1 MATMYRYGTAS
12 TYEEIER
19 TNSNYALNRTTRQL
33 TSGTNRSVYWA
44 VQPGD
49 QIRFNLYT
57 SNLKNVREVPTSG
70 SLTTNEWFFGS
81 VISYT
86 TGQTLTPVGATY
98 DSSDYKY
105 YATIPSG
112 HYIFIISTAGTTG
125 FTNNY
130 VEGSVEKY
138 VEGRGWVPVEPFT
151 YDTNNGWEV
160 GGTHEATNNIWS

>member
-19 TNSNYALNRTTRQL
+19 TNSNYAVNRTTRKL
-33 TSGTNRSVYWA
+33 TNGTNRSVYWT

-49 QIRFNLYT
+49 QIRINLYT
-57 SNLKNVREVPTSG
+57 SNSKNVREVPASG

-86 TGQTLTPVGATY
+86 TGQTLTPVGATW
-98 DSSDYKY
+98 DSDVNKY
-105 YATIPSG
+105 VATIPSG
-112 HYIFIISTAGTTG
+112 HHVFIITTAGTNG

-130 VEGSVEKY
+130 VMGTVEKY
-138 VEGRGWVPVEPFT
+138 VKGRGWVPVEPFI
-151 YDTNNGWEV
+151 YDTNNGW
-160 GGTHEATNNIWS
+160 GTGNTHEATNNTWS